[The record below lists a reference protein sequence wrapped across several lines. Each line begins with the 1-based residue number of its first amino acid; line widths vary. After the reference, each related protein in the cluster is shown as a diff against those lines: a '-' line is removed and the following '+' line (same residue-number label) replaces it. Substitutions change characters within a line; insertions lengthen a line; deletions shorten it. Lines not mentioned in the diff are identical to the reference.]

1 MTYCDSPL
9 MYVNEYGSEL
19 FFLYRSAFFKRY
31 SGYRMIEVLV
41 YIHIYIR
48 FHTSELFVLFSFFL
62 TSMVVSQ
69 SSIYPLTFLILYSFL
84 WGQSIQRAAAL
95 EAD

>member
-48 FHTSELFVLFSFFL
+48 FHTRELFVLFFLFFNEHGCKSIVDL
-62 TSMVVSQ
+62 STYVSD
-69 SSIYPLTFLILYSFL
+69 LVFLSLGPINKK
-84 WGQSIQRAAAL
+84 GGGIRG
-95 EAD
+95 